1 VTRPPR
7 SLRIQRRT
15 ARAALALLCLALGLG
30 CAAALDV
37 ERARDVLA
45 REKPPEAPV
54 LSEAPPARIGA
65 VEGLRTLSGELRAI
79 PLRWDPLL
87 AGDVGGYAVERATSV
102 DGPYERIATV
112 MGRFQTAYTDQ
123 GTDLG
128 AKLNAR
134 ETAGDLG
141 DGNTYYYRVRP
152 FDSRGHLGAQVS
164 PPLPGTTAARPTPP
178 TGLRAYSQLPRQVAL
193 SWEPSPDPTVSGYV
207 LSRSPSAN
215 GNFLPIATLK
225 GRFATTWVD
234 RGLGDL
240 RVFYYRLSA
249 VNGAGGASDPTPAA
263 RAVTK
268 PEPLPPVAVHLA
280 ERALGR
286 NVVAW
291 ERNVERDLAGYRVLR
306 RRENGAQDE
315 LVAEVSAETFRV
327 SDDAVGAGEKVAYT
341 VLAFDRDG
349 LESEPSDP
357 VEGESVGY
365 GLSADAQGSTVTL
378 RWNEAVQAQ
387 LASVRVLVDGAFG
400 DVELARVEAPGFVHR
415 GVEPGSTLRYRLVG
429 VRADGREAPPSP
441 VLEVKVPD

>member
-1 VTRPPR
+1 V
-7 SLRIQRRT
+7 S
-15 ARAALALLCLALGLG
+15 RAALALCLALGLG
-30 CAAALDV
+30 CATALDV
-37 ERARDVLA
+37 ERARDLFV
-45 REKPPEAPV
+45 REKAPETPV
-54 LSEAPPARIGA
+54 LTEAPPARIGA

-87 AGDVGGYAVERATSV
+87 AGDVGGYAIERATAA
-102 DGPYERIATV
+102 DGPYQRIAVV
-112 MGRFQTAYTDQ
+112 MGRFQTAYTDR
-123 GTDLG
+123 GADLG

-152 FDSRGHLGAQVS
+152 FDSHGRLGAQVA
-164 PPLPGTTAARPTPP
+164 PPLSGTSAARPAPP
-178 TGLRAYSQLPRQVAL
+178 TGFRAYSQLPRQVAL
-193 SWEPSPDPTVSGYV
+193 SWEPSADPTVSGYTIT
-207 LSRSPSAN
+207 RSPSAN
-215 GNFLPIATLK
+215 GNFLPVATLQ
-225 GRFATTWVD
+225 GRFNTTWVD

-249 VNGAGGASDPTPAA
+249 LNAAGGASDPTAAA

-268 PEPLPPVAVHLA
+268 PEPLPPVGVHLA

-306 RRENGAQDE
+306 RRANAERDE
-315 LVAEVSAETFRV
+315 LVAEVSADTLRI
-327 SDDAVGAGEKVAYT
+327 SDEAVGASEQLAYT

-365 GLSADAQGSTVTL
+365 GLAAEVAGDAVTL
-378 RWNEAVQAQ
+378 RWDPAVQQQ

-400 DVELARVEAPGFVHR
+400 ENELARVDAPSFVHR
-415 GVEPGSTLRYRLVG
+415 GVSAGSTLRYRLIG
-429 VRADGREAPPSP
+429 VRPDGRAAPPSP